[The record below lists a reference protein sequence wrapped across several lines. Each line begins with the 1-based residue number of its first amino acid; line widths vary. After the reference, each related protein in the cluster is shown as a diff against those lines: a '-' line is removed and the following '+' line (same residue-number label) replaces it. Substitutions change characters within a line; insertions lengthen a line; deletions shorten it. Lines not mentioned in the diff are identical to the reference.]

1 MLNVEGWELRVE
13 GLVLKVLSDVGF
25 FGPGLGDLGDVQFMI

>member
-1 MLNVEGWELRVE
+1 MVLNVEGWGLRVE

-25 FGPGLGDLGDVQFMI
+25 FVQV